1 MSTSVKLDEEDKAKL
16 EKLQALLT
24 LKHGRKVTQ
33 QELLSGLIG
42 SALEKD
48 EETAQLFFGADKP
61 MSDKEFSKTL
71 ALVSDWGVEDASQ
84 KIDEYLYGSRGRTRR
99 SRDA

>member
-1 MSTSVKLDEEDKAKL
+1 MSTSVKLEEGDKAKL

-33 QELLSGLIG
+33 QELLSKLIG

-48 EETAQLFFGADKP
+48 DETAEILFGADRP
-61 MSDKEFSKTL
+61 ISDKDFSRTL
-71 ALVSDWGVEDASQ
+71 ALVENWGVKDASQ
-84 KIDEYLYGSRGRTRR
+84 RIDEYLYGPKGRRG